1 MTVRGHICSKDCSG
15 SLMPW
20 PIYAETCLVILLTA
34 YSEYEMLLKMW
45 FYINFSAMY
54 VSAVTC
60 VLSQKSD
67 L

>member
-1 MTVRGHICSKDCSG
+1 MAVRGHICPKDCSG

-20 PIYAETCLVILLTA
+20 PITCLVILLTA
-34 YSEYEMLLKMW
+34 DSEYEMFLKMW
-45 FYINFSAMY
+45 FYISFSAMY
-54 VSAVTC
+54 VSAVTR